1 MRGRVFMKAN
11 SFTRK
16 AFYYETDGMG
26 IVHHS
31 NYIRW
36 LEEARIWWLDEIGFG
51 YDKMEE
57 MGVMIP
63 VLSVSLNYHSP
74 VRFNDEFKVCMM
86 ISEFS
91 GVRFK
96 VNYKLYNLTTG
107 KLSADGESTHCF
119 VSKSMRPLRTKNDY
133 PQIYQIFKDAV
144 GRKDW
149 YENE

>member
-1 MRGRVFMKAN
+1 MEVKN
-11 SFTRK
+11 FTRK

-36 LEEARIWWLDEIGFG
+36 FEEARIWWLDEIGFG
-51 YDKMEE
+51 YEKMEE

-63 VLSVSLNYHSP
+63 VLSVSCKYHSP
-74 VRFNDEFKVCMM
+74 VRFQDEFKVCMM
-86 ISEFS
+86 ICEFS

-96 VNYKLYNLTTG
+96 VAYKLYNLTTG
-107 KLSADGESTHCF
+107 KLSAEGESTHCF
-119 VSKSMRPLRTKNDY
+119 VSKDFRPVRTKNDY
-133 PQIYQIFKDAV
+133 PEIYRIFKDAE